1 MNISVQGAPIYFT
14 IPIFGG
20 IPISATL
27 VITWLIMAIVTGLCL
42 WLTHD
47 MKVSNVSK
55 RQAVAEFL
63 VETARNFTVGN
74 MGEKFAYFT
83 PFVAALFTLSLLSNL
98 ISLVGLYSPTADL
111 STEAAW
117 AVLVFALITYHKIK
131 ANGFGGYLKGFTQP
145 IPVLTPFNILSEIAT
160 PISMACR
167 HFGNILSGTV
177 ISALIYGALTA
188 ASYGLLGLLGSVKV
202 VAIFLILVGGA
213 LFWFGRKK
221 GSKKM
226 KIPGIVLAVLGVL
239 GLLNSLG
246 GVFAKFPFLA
256 VGIPAITS
264 FYFDWF
270 GGCIQ
275 AFIFCTLTTI
285 FIKQA
290 AG

>member
-27 VITWLIMAIVTGLCL
+27 VVTWLIMAIVTGLCL

-145 IPVLTPFNILSEIAT
+145 IPVLTPFNIL
-160 PISMACR
+160 R
-167 HFGNILSGTV
+167 
-177 ISALIYGALTA
+177 GA
-188 ASYGLLGLLGSVKV
+188 
-202 VAIFLILVGGA
+202 GA
-213 LFWFGRKK
+213 GQPR
-221 GSKKM
+221 
-226 KIPGIVLAVLGVL
+226 AVW
-239 GLLNSLG
+239 
-246 GVFAKFPFLA
+246 P
-256 VGIPAITS
+256 
-264 FYFDWF
+264 
-270 GGCIQ
+270 
-275 AFIFCTLTTI
+275 
-285 FIKQA
+285 A
-290 AG
+290 AGPAGRCAEPDPLPGCGPAGHHLDLFRLVQRCDAGIHLLYADHHVYRQRRRGGLNPQPEPIPQGVCSA